1 MLQIWLKG
9 PKWLGPSSELQQET
23 KIAPE
28 LVAITL
34 ENNNSLDKLL
44 GKFNSWKVLRPSTWI
59 NRFIS
64 TCGKTRFR
72 RLLKANEI
80 EKLKKFRIKRERK
93 RQRFRDTEKVKIDV
107 KSLNLQEDEA
117 VDIYKE
123 RIEGVHPTSQK
134 SSGLQKKLF
143 SEHKGTLNFTMSSVR
158 SRCRHKGNK
167 PSQVTKLYFQESFQK
182 TNDNPVYFNHNS
194 VQQVPSQKHL
204 EMYLDTKVNFQEH
217 LNMYV

>member
-28 LVAITL
+28 LVAITIK
-34 ENNNSLDKLL
+34 NNNSLDKLL
-44 GKFNSWKVLRPSTWI
+44 GKFNSWKILRPSAWI

-80 EKLKKFRIKRERK
+80 EKLKKFRIKRERERERERERK
-93 RQRFRDTEKVKIDV
+93 RQRFRDTEKVKIDA

-134 SSGLQKKLF
+134 SSGLQKKSYSLSIRELRTLQCQVLKSSHEVIF
-143 SEHKGTLNFTMSSVR
+143 SR
-158 SRCRHKGNK
+158 
-167 PSQVTKLYFQESFQK
+167 KLSK
-182 TNDNPVYFNHNS
+182 D
-194 VQQVPSQKHL
+194 K
-204 EMYLDTKVNFQEH
+204 
-217 LNMYV
+217 

>member
-44 GKFNSWKVLRPSTWI
+44 GKFNSWKVLRPSAWI
-59 NRFIS
+59 NRFIT

-80 EKLKKFRIKRERK
+80 EKLKKFRIKRDRK

-134 SSGLQKKLF
+134 SSGLQK
-143 SEHKGTLNFTMSSVR
+143 
-158 SRCRHKGNK
+158 
-167 PSQVTKLYFQESFQK
+167 
-182 TNDNPVYFNHNS
+182 NHI
-194 VQQVPSQKHL
+194 L
-204 EMYLDTKVNFQEH
+204 
-217 LNMYV
+217 

>member
-44 GKFNSWKVLRPSTWI
+44 GKFNSWNVLRPSAWI
-59 NRFIS
+59 NRFIT

-80 EKLKKFRIKRERK
+80 EKLKKFRIKRDRK

-134 SSGLQKKLF
+134 SSGLQK
-143 SEHKGTLNFTMSSVR
+143 
-158 SRCRHKGNK
+158 
-167 PSQVTKLYFQESFQK
+167 
-182 TNDNPVYFNHNS
+182 NHI
-194 VQQVPSQKHL
+194 L
-204 EMYLDTKVNFQEH
+204 
-217 LNMYV
+217 